1 MGLQKQVNLYRAAG
15 VQGDKATPNQSIY
28 FPKQMVAEG
37 DVTVGTFVF
46 YGTDASK
53 QASNSNSKAGGTDAS
68 KQASNSKA
76 GGTEAG
82 GTEAGGTEAGGTA
95 ADIIGFVERVINYA
109 NYNVTSKGTLIV
121 PNKSTLTIAVCGD
134 YWATATTAATP
145 RQKVF
150 VNSTTGAI
158 STAAAGKLV
167 PGAIETPWTVIQGGE
182 VGTPI
187 LISNWTHVNVAAAT
201 TTGGGN

>member
-53 QASNSNSKAGGTDAS
+53 QASNSKT
-68 KQASNSKA
+68 
-76 GGTEAG
+76 
-82 GTEAGGTEAGGTA
+82 GGTA
-95 ADIIGFVERVINYA
+95 AGIIGFVERVINYA
-109 NYNVTSKGTLIV
+109 NYDVTSKGTLIV
-121 PNKSTLTIAVCGD
+121 PNKSTLTIAMCGD

-150 VNSTTGAI
+150 VNPTTGVI
-158 STAAAGKLV
+158 STAAAGRAV
-167 PGAIETPWTVIQGGE
+167 EGAVETPWTVIQGGE
-182 VGTPI
+182 AGTPI
-187 LISNWTHVNVAAAT
+187 LISNWTHVNVAAAKAT
-201 TTGGGN
+201 E

>member
-53 QASNSNSKAGGTDAS
+53 QASNSKT
-68 KQASNSKA
+68 
-76 GGTEAG
+76 
-82 GTEAGGTEAGGTA
+82 GGTA
-95 ADIIGFVERVINYA
+95 ADLIGFVERVINYA
-109 NYNVTSKGTLIV
+109 NYDVTSEGTLIV
-121 PNKSTLTIAVCGD
+121 PNKSTLTIAMCGD

-150 VNSTTGAI
+150 VNPTTGAI
-158 STAAAGKLV
+158 STAAAGGTV
-167 PGAIETPWTVIQGGE
+167 SGVVETPWTVIQGGE
-182 VGTPI
+182 AGTPI
-187 LISNWTHVNVAAAT
+187 LISNWTHVNVAAT
-201 TTGGGN
+201 TTGGGA

>member
-46 YGTDASK
+46 YGTDVSK
-53 QASNSNSKAGGTDAS
+53 QASNTKTDA
-68 KQASNSKA
+68 
-76 GGTEAG
+76 
-82 GTEAGGTEAGGTA
+82 TA
-95 ADIIGFVERVINYA
+95 ADLVGFVERVINYA
-109 NYNVTSKGTLIV
+109 NYGVTSEGTLIV
-121 PNKSTLTIAVCGD
+121 PNKSTLTIAMCGD

-150 VNSTTGAI
+150 VNPTTGAT
-158 STAAAGKLV
+158 STATAGETV
-167 PGAIETPWTVIQGGE
+167 SGAVETPWTVIQGGE
-182 VGTPI
+182 AGTPI
-187 LISNWTHVNVAAAT
+187 LISNWTHVNVAAT
-201 TTGGGN
+201 TTGRGA

>member
-37 DVTVGTFVF
+37 AVTVGTFVF

-53 QASNSNSKAGGTDAS
+53 QASNSKT
-68 KQASNSKA
+68 
-76 GGTEAG
+76 
-82 GTEAGGTEAGGTA
+82 GGTA

-109 NYNVTSKGTLIV
+109 NYDVTSKGTLIV
-121 PNKSTLTIAVCGD
+121 PNKSTLTIAMCGD

-150 VNSTTGAI
+150 VNPTTGAI
-158 STAAAGKLV
+158 STAAAGETVKDAV
-167 PGAIETPWTVIQGGE
+167 KTPWTVIQGGE
-182 VGTPI
+182 AGTPI
-187 LISNWTHVNVAAAT
+187 LISNWTHVNVAAAKAT
-201 TTGGGN
+201 E

>member
-53 QASNSNSKAGGTDAS
+53 QASNSKT
-68 KQASNSKA
+68 
-76 GGTEAG
+76 
-82 GTEAGGTEAGGTA
+82 GGTA
-95 ADIIGFVERVINYA
+95 ADLIGFVERVINYA
-109 NYNVTSKGTLIV
+109 NYGVTSEGTLIV

-145 RQKVF
+145 HQKVF
-150 VNSTTGAI
+150 VNPTTGAI
-158 STAAAGKLV
+158 STATAGGTV
-167 PGAIETPWTVIQGGE
+167 SGAVETPWAVIQGGE
-182 VGTPI
+182 AGTPI
-187 LISNWTHVNVAAAT
+187 LISNWAHVNVAAT
-201 TTGGGN
+201 TTGRGD

>member
-53 QASNSNSKAGGTDAS
+53 QASNTKTGA
-68 KQASNSKA
+68 
-76 GGTEAG
+76 
-82 GTEAGGTEAGGTA
+82 TA
-95 ADIIGFVERVINYA
+95 ADLVGFVERVINYA
-109 NYNVTSKGTLIV
+109 NYDVTSEGTLIV
-121 PNKSTLTIAVCGD
+121 PNKSTLTIAMCGD

-150 VNSTTGAI
+150 VNPTTGAI
-158 STAAAGKLV
+158 STAAAGGTV
-167 PGAIETPWTVIQGGE
+167 SGAVETPWTVIQGGE
-182 VGTPI
+182 AGTPI
-187 LISNWTHVNVAAAT
+187 LISNWIHVNVAAT
-201 TTGGGN
+201 TTGRGD

>member
-53 QASNSNSKAGGTDAS
+53 QASNSKTGGTV
-68 KQASNSKA
+68 
-76 GGTEAG
+76 
-82 GTEAGGTEAGGTA
+82 
-95 ADIIGFVERVINYA
+95 ADIIGVVERVINYA
-109 NYNVTSKGTLIV
+109 NYDVASEGTLIV
-121 PNKSTLTIAVCGD
+121 PNKSTLTIAMCGD

-150 VNSTTGAI
+150 VNPTTGAI
-158 STAAAGKLV
+158 STAAAGGPVK
-167 PGAIETPWTVIQGGE
+167 GAVETPWTVIQGGE
-182 VGTPI
+182 AGTPI
-187 LISNWTHVNVAAAT
+187 LISNWTHVNVAAAKAT
-201 TTGGGN
+201 E

>member
-15 VQGDKATPNQSIY
+15 MQGDKATPNQSIY

-53 QASNSNSKAGGTDAS
+53 QASNTKT
-68 KQASNSKA
+68 
-76 GGTEAG
+76 
-82 GTEAGGTEAGGTA
+82 GGTA

-109 NYNVTSKGTLIV
+109 NYGVTSEGTLIV
-121 PNKSTLTIAVCGD
+121 PNKSTLTVAMCGD

-150 VNSTTGAI
+150 VNPTTGVI
-158 STAAAGKLV
+158 STAAAGGTV
-167 PGAIETPWTVIQGGE
+167 ESAVETPWTVIQGGE
-182 VGTPI
+182 AGTPI
-187 LISNWTHVNVAAAT
+187 LISNWTHVNVAAAKAT
-201 TTGGGN
+201 E

>member
-53 QASNSNSKAGGTDAS
+53 QASNSKTS
-68 KQASNSKA
+68 
-76 GGTEAG
+76 
-82 GTEAGGTEAGGTA
+82 GTA

-109 NYNVTSKGTLIV
+109 NYDVTSEGTLIV
-121 PNKSTLTIAVCGD
+121 PNKSTLTIAMCGD

-150 VNSTTGAI
+150 VNLTTGAI
-158 STAAAGKLV
+158 SAAAAGGTV
-167 PGAIETPWTVIQGGE
+167 PGAVETPWTVIQGGE
-182 VGTPI
+182 AGTPI
-187 LISNWTHVNVAAAT
+187 LISNWTHVNVAAT
-201 TTGGGN
+201 TTGGGD

>member
-53 QASNSNSKAGGTDAS
+53 RATNTKASA
-68 KQASNSKA
+68 
-76 GGTEAG
+76 
-82 GTEAGGTEAGGTA
+82 TA
-95 ADIIGFVERVINYA
+95 ADLVGFVERVINYA
-109 NYNVTSKGTLIV
+109 NYDVTSEGTLIV
-121 PNKSTLTIAVCGD
+121 PAKSTLTIAMCGD
-134 YWATATTAATP
+134 YWATATTVATP

-150 VNSTTGAI
+150 VNPNTGAI
-158 STAAAGKLV
+158 STAEAGKTV
-167 PGAIETPWTVIQGGE
+167 SGAVETPWVVIQGGKA
-182 VGTPI
+182 GTPI
-187 LISNWTHVNVAAAT
+187 LISNWTHVNVAAT

>member
-53 QASNSNSKAGGTDAS
+53 QASNSKT
-68 KQASNSKA
+68 
-76 GGTEAG
+76 
-82 GTEAGGTEAGGTA
+82 GGTA
-95 ADIIGFVERVINYA
+95 ADLIGFVERVINYA
-109 NYNVTSKGTLIV
+109 NYDVTSEGTLIV
-121 PNKSTLTIAVCGD
+121 PNKSTLTIAMCGD
-134 YWATATTAATP
+134 YWATATTVATP

-150 VNSTTGAI
+150 VNPTTGAI
-158 STAAAGKLV
+158 STAAAGGPV
-167 PGAIETPWTVIQGGE
+167 SGAVETPWTVIQGGE
-182 VGTPI
+182 AGTPI
-187 LISNWTHVNVAAAT
+187 LISNWTHVNVAAT
-201 TTGGGN
+201 TTGGGD

>member
-1 MGLQKQVNLYRAAG
+1 MGLQKQVNLYRAQG

-37 DVTVGTFVF
+37 KVTVGTFVF

-53 QASNSNSKAGGTDAS
+53 QAANSKT
-68 KQASNSKA
+68 
-76 GGTEAG
+76 
-82 GTEAGGTEAGGTA
+82 GGTA

-109 NYNVTSKGTLIV
+109 NYDVTSEGTLIV
-121 PNKSTLTIAVCGD
+121 ADKSPLTIAICGD

-150 VNSTTGAI
+150 VSPTTGAI
-158 STAAAGKLV
+158 STAAASSV
-167 PGAIETPWTVIQGGE
+167 VSGAVETPWVVIQGGDA
-182 VGTPI
+182 GTPI
-187 LISNWTHVNVAAAT
+187 LISNWTHVNVAVVKAT
-201 TTGGGN
+201 D

>member
-53 QASNSNSKAGGTDAS
+53 QASNSKT
-68 KQASNSKA
+68 
-76 GGTEAG
+76 
-82 GTEAGGTEAGGTA
+82 GGTA
-95 ADIIGFVERVINYA
+95 ADLIGFVERVINYA
-109 NYNVTSKGTLIV
+109 NYDVTSEGTLIV
-121 PNKSTLTIAVCGD
+121 PNKSTLTIAMCGD
-134 YWATATTAATP
+134 YWATATTAAAP

-150 VNSTTGAI
+150 VNPTTGAI
-158 STAAAGKLV
+158 STAAAGGTV
-167 PGAIETPWTVIQGGE
+167 ESAVETPWTVIQGGE
-182 VGTPI
+182 AGTPI
-187 LISNWTHVNVAAAT
+187 LISNWTHVNVAAA
-201 TTGGGN
+201 

>member
-53 QASNSNSKAGGTDAS
+53 QASNSKTS
-68 KQASNSKA
+68 
-76 GGTEAG
+76 
-82 GTEAGGTEAGGTA
+82 GTA
-95 ADIIGFVERVINYA
+95 ADLIGFVERVINYA
-109 NYNVTSKGTLIV
+109 NYDVTSEGTLIV

-150 VNSTTGAI
+150 VNPTTGAI
-158 STAAAGKLV
+158 STAAAGETV
-167 PGAIETPWTVIQGGE
+167 SDAVETPWTVIQGGE
-182 VGTPI
+182 AGTPI
-187 LISNWTHVNVAAAT
+187 LISNWIHVNVVAT
-201 TTGGGN
+201 MTGRGA

>member
-53 QASNSNSKAGGTDAS
+53 QASNTKTGA
-68 KQASNSKA
+68 
-76 GGTEAG
+76 
-82 GTEAGGTEAGGTA
+82 TA
-95 ADIIGFVERVINYA
+95 ADATAADLVGFVERVINYA
-109 NYNVTSKGTLIV
+109 NYDVTSEGTLIV
-121 PNKSTLTIAVCGD
+121 PNKSTLTIAMCGD

-150 VNSTTGAI
+150 VNPTTGAI
-158 STAAAGKLV
+158 STAAAGGTV
-167 PGAIETPWTVIQGGE
+167 SGAVETPWTVIQGGE
-182 VGTPI
+182 AGTPI
-187 LISNWTHVNVAAAT
+187 LISNWIHVNVAAT
-201 TTGGGN
+201 TTGGGD

>member
-53 QASNSNSKAGGTDAS
+53 QATN
-68 KQASNSKA
+68 KQATNTK
-76 GGTEAG
+76 T
-82 GTEAGGTEAGGTA
+82 GGTA
-95 ADIIGFVERVINYA
+95 ADLIGFVERVINYA
-109 NYNVTSKGTLIV
+109 NYDVTSKGTLIV
-121 PNKSTLTIAVCGD
+121 PNKSTLTIAMCGD

-150 VNSTTGAI
+150 VNPTTGAI
-158 STAAAGKLV
+158 STAAAGGTV
-167 PGAIETPWTVIQGGE
+167 SGVVETPWTVIQGGE
-182 VGTPI
+182 AGTPI
-187 LISNWTHVNVAAAT
+187 LISNWTHVNVAAT
-201 TTGGGN
+201 TTGGGD

>member
-53 QASNSNSKAGGTDAS
+53 QASNSKT
-68 KQASNSKA
+68 
-76 GGTEAG
+76 
-82 GTEAGGTEAGGTA
+82 GGTA
-95 ADIIGFVERVINYA
+95 ADLIGFVERVINYA
-109 NYNVTSKGTLIV
+109 NYDVTSEGTLIV
-121 PNKSTLTIAVCGD
+121 PNKSTLTIAMCGD

-150 VNSTTGAI
+150 VNPTTGAI
-158 STAAAGKLV
+158 STAAAGETV
-167 PGAIETPWTVIQGGE
+167 SGAVETPWTVIQGGE
-182 VGTPI
+182 AGTPI
-187 LISNWTHVNVAAAT
+187 LISNWTHVNVAAT
-201 TTGGGN
+201 TTGGGD

>member
-37 DVTVGTFVF
+37 GVTVGTFVF

-53 QASNSNSKAGGTDAS
+53 QASNTKTGA
-68 KQASNSKA
+68 
-76 GGTEAG
+76 
-82 GTEAGGTEAGGTA
+82 TA
-95 ADIIGFVERVINYA
+95 ADLVGFVERVINYA
-109 NYNVTSKGTLIV
+109 NYGVTSEGTLIV
-121 PNKSTLTIAVCGD
+121 PNKSTLTIAMCGD

-150 VNSTTGAI
+150 VNPTTGAI
-158 STAAAGKLV
+158 STAAAGGTV
-167 PGAIETPWTVIQGGE
+167 SGAVETPWTVIQGGE
-182 VGTPI
+182 AGTPI
-187 LISNWTHVNVAAAT
+187 LISNWTHVNVAAT
-201 TTGGGN
+201 TTGGGD

>member
-37 DVTVGTFVF
+37 AVTVGTFVF

-53 QASNSNSKAGGTDAS
+53 QASNTKT
-68 KQASNSKA
+68 
-76 GGTEAG
+76 
-82 GTEAGGTEAGGTA
+82 GGTA

-109 NYNVTSKGTLIV
+109 NYDVTSEGTLIV
-121 PNKSTLTIAVCGD
+121 PNKSTLTIAMCGD

-150 VNSTTGAI
+150 VNPTTGTI
-158 STAAAGKLV
+158 STAAAGGIV
-167 PGAIETPWTVIQGGE
+167 EGAVETPWTVIQGGE
-182 VGTPI
+182 AGTPI
-187 LISNWTHVNVAAAT
+187 LISNWTHVNVAAAKAT
-201 TTGGGN
+201 E

>member
-53 QASNSNSKAGGTDAS
+53 QASNSK
-68 KQASNSKA
+68 
-76 GGTEAG
+76 
-82 GTEAGGTEAGGTA
+82 AGGTA
-95 ADIIGFVERVINYA
+95 ADLIGFVERVINYA
-109 NYNVTSKGTLIV
+109 NYDVASEGTLIV

-150 VNSTTGAI
+150 VNLTTGAI
-158 STAAAGKLV
+158 STAAAGETV
-167 PGAIETPWTVIQGGE
+167 SGAVETPWAVIQGGE
-182 VGTPI
+182 AGTPI
-187 LISNWTHVNVAAAT
+187 LISNWIHVNVAAT
-201 TTGGGN
+201 TTGGGD

>member
-53 QASNSNSKAGGTDAS
+53 QASNTKT
-68 KQASNSKA
+68 
-76 GGTEAG
+76 
-82 GTEAGGTEAGGTA
+82 GGTA

-109 NYNVTSKGTLIV
+109 NYGVTSEGTLIV
-121 PNKSTLTIAVCGD
+121 PNKSTLTVAMCGD

-150 VNSTTGAI
+150 VNPTTGAI
-158 STAAAGKLV
+158 STAAAGRTV
-167 PGAIETPWTVIQGGE
+167 ESAVETPWTVIQGGE
-182 VGTPI
+182 AGTPI
-187 LISNWTHVNVAAAT
+187 LISNWTHVNVAAAKALNK
-201 TTGGGN
+201 G

>member
-53 QASNSNSKAGGTDAS
+53 QASNSKT
-68 KQASNSKA
+68 
-76 GGTEAG
+76 
-82 GTEAGGTEAGGTA
+82 GGTA
-95 ADIIGFVERVINYA
+95 ADLIGFVERVINYA
-109 NYNVTSKGTLIV
+109 NYNVTSEGTLIV
-121 PNKSTLTIAVCGD
+121 PNKSTLTIAMCGD

-150 VNSTTGAI
+150 VNPTTGAI
-158 STAAAGKLV
+158 STAAAGV
-167 PGAIETPWTVIQGGE
+167 TVSGAVETPWAVIQGGE
-182 VGTPI
+182 AGTPI
-187 LISNWTHVNVAAAT
+187 LISNWTHVNVAAT
-201 TTGGGN
+201 TTRGGD

>member
-15 VQGDKATPNQSIY
+15 VQGDKATLNQSIY

-46 YGTDASK
+46 YGTDV
-53 QASNSNSKAGGTDAS
+53 S
-68 KQASNSKA
+68 KQASNSK
-76 GGTEAG
+76 T
-82 GTEAGGTEAGGTA
+82 GGTA

-109 NYNVTSKGTLIV
+109 NYDVTSEGTLIV
-121 PNKSTLTIAVCGD
+121 PNKSTLTIAMCGD

-150 VNSTTGAI
+150 VNPTTGAI
-158 STAAAGKLV
+158 SAAAAGETV
-167 PGAIETPWTVIQGGE
+167 EGAVETPWTVIQGGE
-182 VGTPI
+182 AGTPI
-187 LISNWTHVNVAAAT
+187 LISNWAHVNVAAAKAT
-201 TTGGGN
+201 E

>member
-53 QASNSNSKAGGTDAS
+53 QASNSKTS
-68 KQASNSKA
+68 
-76 GGTEAG
+76 
-82 GTEAGGTEAGGTA
+82 GTA
-95 ADIIGFVERVINYA
+95 ADLIGFVERVINYA
-109 NYNVTSKGTLIV
+109 NYDVTREGTLIV
-121 PNKSTLTIAVCGD
+121 PNKSTLTIAMCGD

-150 VNSTTGAI
+150 VNLTTGAI
-158 STAAAGKLV
+158 STAAAGETV
-167 PGAIETPWTVIQGGE
+167 SDAVETPWTVIQGGE
-182 VGTPI
+182 AGTPI
-187 LISNWTHVNVAAAT
+187 LISNWTHVNVAAT
-201 TTGGGN
+201 TTGGGD

>member
-53 QASNSNSKAGGTDAS
+53 QASNSK
-68 KQASNSKA
+68 
-76 GGTEAG
+76 
-82 GTEAGGTEAGGTA
+82 AGGTA

-109 NYNVTSKGTLIV
+109 NYANYDVTSEGTLIV
-121 PNKSTLTIAVCGD
+121 PNKSTLTIAMCGD

-150 VNSTTGAI
+150 VNPTTGAI
-158 STAAAGKLV
+158 STAAAGGTV
-167 PGAIETPWTVIQGGE
+167 SGAIETPWTVIQGGE
-182 VGTPI
+182 AGTPI

-201 TTGGGN
+201 TTGGGD

>member
-53 QASNSNSKAGGTDAS
+53 QASNTKTDA
-68 KQASNSKA
+68 
-76 GGTEAG
+76 
-82 GTEAGGTEAGGTA
+82 TA
-95 ADIIGFVERVINYA
+95 AGLVGFVERVINYA
-109 NYNVTSKGTLIV
+109 NYSVTSEGTLIV
-121 PNKSTLTIAVCGD
+121 PNKSTLTIAMCGD

-150 VNSTTGAI
+150 VNPTTGAI
-158 STAAAGKLV
+158 STAAAGGTV
-167 PGAIETPWTVIQGGE
+167 PGAVETPWAVIQGGE
-182 VGTPI
+182 AGTPI
-187 LISNWTHVNVAAAT
+187 LISNWTHANVAAT
-201 TTGGGN
+201 TTGGGE

>member
-53 QASNSNSKAGGTDAS
+53 QASSTKTGATGA
-68 KQASNSKA
+68 
-76 GGTEAG
+76 
-82 GTEAGGTEAGGTA
+82 TA
-95 ADIIGFVERVINYA
+95 ADLVGFVERVINYA
-109 NYNVTSKGTLIV
+109 NYGVTSEGTLIV
-121 PNKSTLTIAVCGD
+121 PNKSTLTIAMCGD
-134 YWATATTAATP
+134 YWATATTAASP

-150 VNSTTGAI
+150 VNPTTGAI
-158 STAAAGKLV
+158 STAAAGGTV
-167 PGAIETPWTVIQGGE
+167 PGAVETPWTVIQGGE
-182 VGTPI
+182 AGTPI
-187 LISNWTHVNVAAAT
+187 LISNWTHVNVAAT
-201 TTGGGN
+201 TTGGGK

>member
-53 QASNSNSKAGGTDAS
+53 QASNSKT
-68 KQASNSKA
+68 
-76 GGTEAG
+76 
-82 GTEAGGTEAGGTA
+82 GGTA

-109 NYNVTSKGTLIV
+109 NYDVTSKGTSEGTLIV
-121 PNKSTLTIAVCGD
+121 PNKSTLAIAMCGD

-150 VNSTTGAI
+150 VNPTTGAI
-158 STAAAGKLV
+158 STAAAGRTV
-167 PGAIETPWTVIQGGE
+167 EGAVETPWTVIQGGE
-182 VGTPI
+182 AGTPI
-187 LISNWTHVNVAAAT
+187 LISNWTHVNVAAAKAT
-201 TTGGGN
+201 E

>member
-46 YGTDASK
+46 YGTDV
-53 QASNSNSKAGGTDAS
+53 S
-68 KQASNSKA
+68 KQASNSK
-76 GGTEAG
+76 T
-82 GTEAGGTEAGGTA
+82 GGTA

-109 NYNVTSKGTLIV
+109 NYDVTSEGTLIV
-121 PNKSTLTIAVCGD
+121 PNKSTLTIAMCGD

-150 VNSTTGAI
+150 VNPTTGAI
-158 STAAAGKLV
+158 STAAAGGTEE
-167 PGAIETPWTVIQGGE
+167 GAVETPWTVIQGGE
-182 VGTPI
+182 AGTPI
-187 LISNWTHVNVAAAT
+187 LISNWTHVNVAAAKAT
-201 TTGGGN
+201 E

>member
-53 QASNSNSKAGGTDAS
+53 QASNTKTGATGA
-68 KQASNSKA
+68 
-76 GGTEAG
+76 
-82 GTEAGGTEAGGTA
+82 TA
-95 ADIIGFVERVINYA
+95 ADLVGFVERVINYA
-109 NYNVTSKGTLIV
+109 NYDVTSEGTLIV
-121 PNKSTLTIAVCGD
+121 PNKSTLTIAMCGD

-150 VNSTTGAI
+150 VNPTTGAI
-158 STAAAGKLV
+158 STAAAGETV
-167 PGAIETPWTVIQGGE
+167 SGAVETPWTVIQGGKA
-182 VGTPI
+182 GTPI
-187 LISNWTHVNVAAAT
+187 LISNWTHVNVAAT
-201 TTGGGN
+201 TTGGGD

>member
-1 MGLQKQVNLYRAAG
+1 MGLQKQVNLYRAVG

-53 QASNSNSKAGGTDAS
+53 QASNTKTGA
-68 KQASNSKA
+68 
-76 GGTEAG
+76 
-82 GTEAGGTEAGGTA
+82 TA
-95 ADIIGFVERVINYA
+95 ADLVGFVERVINYA
-109 NYNVTSKGTLIV
+109 NYDVTSEGTLIV
-121 PNKSTLTIAVCGD
+121 PNKSTLTIAMCGD

-150 VNSTTGAI
+150 VNPTTGAI
-158 STAAAGKLV
+158 STAAAGRTV
-167 PGAIETPWTVIQGGE
+167 SGAVETPWTVIQGGE
-182 VGTPI
+182 AGTPI
-187 LISNWTHVNVAAAT
+187 LISNWIHVNVAAT
-201 TTGGGN
+201 TTGGGD

>member
-53 QASNSNSKAGGTDAS
+53 QASNTKTDA
-68 KQASNSKA
+68 
-76 GGTEAG
+76 
-82 GTEAGGTEAGGTA
+82 TA
-95 ADIIGFVERVINYA
+95 ADLVGFVERVINYA
-109 NYNVTSKGTLIV
+109 NYGVTSEGTLIV
-121 PNKSTLTIAVCGD
+121 PNKSTLTIAMRGD

-150 VNSTTGAI
+150 VNPTTGAI
-158 STAAAGKLV
+158 STAAAGGTV
-167 PGAIETPWTVIQGGE
+167 SDAVETPWTVIQGGE
-182 VGTPI
+182 AGTPI
-187 LISNWTHVNVAAAT
+187 LISNWTHVNVAAT
-201 TTGGGN
+201 TTSGGD